1 MLPRPVSRRPF
12 HRRVPRTPLPSN
24 STPPRPCRGRARI
37 GGTCTWPLMPA
48 CCGGDGDAA
57 TRYHGKRVGR
67 GSDARATWRRQIFLA
82 PLTCTTPPR
91 PWSLAT
97 PAAPRARARA
107 PLESPRGTGGNDPD
121 LPCAARAHGRRGATE
136 PTIRREVRCIRP
148 CFIRRVA
155 AETDY
160 LRAGNKD
167 AQLPLRVVFPSE

>member
-1 MLPRPVSRRPF
+1 
-12 HRRVPRTPLPSN
+12 
-24 STPPRPCRGRARI
+24 
-37 GGTCTWPLMPA
+37 MPA

-107 PLESPRGTGGNDPD
+107 PLESPRGTGGNDPE
-121 LPCAARAHGRRGATE
+121 LPCAARPRQTRRHRAHNR
-136 PTIRREVRCIRP
+136 RP
-148 CFIRRVA
+148 CFIIRRVA

-160 LRAGNKD
+160 LRAGKKD
-167 AQLPLRVVFPSE
+167 AQLPLRVVFPSGSQTF